1 MQIRIKRNT
10 FPRLIIILIYS
21 FLFIYRF
28 RGERY
33 DFFQLRYIVSAAII
47 AVALFVFL
55 VSKNKKKFNVEA
67 RLTLRFMAP
76 YFAIIVWT
84 LLQVIIVNAKFGLA
98 FTQFY
103 RILLITGISFAL
115 FVLFGDDAK
124 NMLFSSMI
132 ITYTVTLISGI
143 MTVGLDGFFTYLVS
157 PTQKDVKD
165 TLARYF
171 EVHDLT
177 FALGI
182 FLLYFILFINH
193 KKRADYL
200 KIIICIAYIY
210 FGYKRVEL
218 IAIGLTYLLFL
229 FLRKRQIQ
237 FKLKFAAIALMAVVI
252 GFIVI
257 SGTDILS
264 QITSAF
270 HINTEGRLDF
280 YSQMRSVMNLTPFF
294 FGHGYGFVS
303 DYIKTFQFGALGTV
317 TMTRMHNDL
326 LALYIELG
334 CVPFLAWLFYY
345 VYAQTTYFAKKF
357 GQNNGLLYFVLMMY
371 LVITYATD
379 NTSTY
384 FMSQAAFC
392 TILITE
398 CRAYSMSRNE
408 VKE

>member
-84 LLQVIIVNAKFGLA
+84 LLQVII
-98 FTQFY
+98 
-103 RILLITGISFAL
+103 
-115 FVLFGDDAK
+115 D
-124 NMLFSSMI
+124 MLFSSMI

-193 KKRADYL
+193 KKKADYL

-280 YSQMRSVMNLTPFF
+280 YRQMRSVMNLTPFF